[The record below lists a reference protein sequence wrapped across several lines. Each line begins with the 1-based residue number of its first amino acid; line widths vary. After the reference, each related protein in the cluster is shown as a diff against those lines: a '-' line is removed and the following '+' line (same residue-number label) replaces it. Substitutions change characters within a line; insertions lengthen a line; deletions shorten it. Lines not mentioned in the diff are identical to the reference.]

1 VVTAYPRVG
10 ILADTLARW
19 TGGIDFLRMCVGA
32 INAVSPDSVQSV
44 LVPSRS
50 IQKSVLRTGKNG
62 IKALI
67 GRTIT
72 PWEPIPKGELVD
84 ALTLS
89 GAKIQIAE
97 FRETRHA
104 LADVLSKRGAEVLL
118 PCESSLGH
126 SFPIPW
132 VGYIPDLQHKQ
143 LPYFFSESERRGRDK
158 RNIRLLRDAPVI
170 IVNAHSVLSDIKEF
184 YPDLKTR
191 LVALP
196 FCPSWYLGR
205 HSDRSAQ
212 KTGAKYRLPQ
222 NYFIVSN
229 QFWKH
234 KSHETAFMAMRYLHD
249 AGHHVHLVCTG
260 KKTDSRWPDHFRY
273 LEDLIQRIGLREYI
287 HVLGLVPKADQLA
300 IMQHSLAVIQ
310 PTLFEGGPGGGAV
323 YDAISLNVPAVVSD
337 IPVNREIDIGAVRFF
352 SARSPE
358 DLAEKLIDLLKNPPQ
373 TPSEEETRFR
383 LQERQREL
391 GRCLLETSSS
401 ILS

>member
-1 VVTAYPRVG
+1 VATAYPSVG

-32 INAVSPDSVQSV
+32 INAVSPESTQSV

-67 GRTIT
+67 GRSIT

-84 ALTLS
+84 ALTVS
-89 GAKIQIAE
+89 GARIQIAE

-104 LADVLSKRGAEVLL
+104 LANALNKCGAEALL

-143 LPYFFSESERRGRDK
+143 LPHFFSENEQRGRDK
-158 RNIRLLRDAPVI
+158 RNIRLLTDAPVL
-170 IVNAHSVLSDIKEF
+170 IVNARSVLGDIREF
-184 YPDLKTR
+184 YPDLGPR

-196 FCPSWYLGR
+196 FCPSWSLGR
-205 HSDRSAQ
+205 HSDSSAQ
-212 KTGAKYRLPQ
+212 ETGARYRLSE

-234 KSHETAFMAMRYLHD
+234 KSHETAFMAMRHLHD
-249 AGHHVHLVCTG
+249 VGHNLHLVCTG
-260 KKTDSRWPDHFRY
+260 KTTDSRWPDHFGF

-287 HVLGLVPKADQLA
+287 HILGLIPKADQLA
-300 IMQHSLAVIQ
+300 IMQRSLAVIQ

-323 YDAISLNVPAVVSD
+323 YDAISLNLPAVVSD
-337 IPVNREIDIGAVRFF
+337 IPVNREIDIGTVRFF
-352 SARSPE
+352 SAGSSE
-358 DLAEKLIDLLKNPPQ
+358 DLAEKLIDLLNDPPQ
-373 TPSEEETRFR
+373 QPSEEETRMR
-383 LQERQREL
+383 LHERQKEL
-391 GRCLLETSSS
+391 GKVLLETARS
-401 ILS
+401 ILN